1 VVFKTI
7 KMNNII
13 KDLIEISNIRLTES
27 LKPNSKYKCV
37 IIKAGLTST
46 ANAYAE
52 LEGKSIPVF
61 KNYTEEPLKEALIP
75 NTFLH

>member
-1 VVFKTI
+1 
-7 KMNNII
+7 MNNII

-61 KNYTEEPLKEALIP
+61 KNYTEESLKEAVIP